1 MPSFKKYPIFCFLS
15 FGFDSLFLGRVLDT
29 YITLFPVYIEGGK
42 AVEEFVEYF
51 SRLTGTVLTPQL
63 NKELWFFQN
72 HFTFSKISLHFFVL
86 ISRIFYDKQDFLFLI

>member
-29 YITLFPVYIEGGK
+29 YTTLFPVYIEGGK

-72 HFTFSKISLHFFVL
+72 HFTFSKSVYISLF
-86 ISRIFYDKQDFLFLI
+86 